1 MRAYE
6 TMIIFDTSLD
16 DTAVQGLLARV
27 SELVQA
33 GNGKVVA
40 TDKWGR
46 RRLAFEINKRVEG
59 YYVVL
64 QIVTEATNL
73 NDMDRMLR
81 IADGVVRHKT
91 LRLPDAEAVRRK
103 LFGEPAAAAQA

>member
-6 TMIIFDTSLD
+6 TMIIFDTGLD

-33 GNGKVVA
+33 GNGKVVS

-46 RRLAFEINKRVEG
+46 RRLAFEIAKRVEG

-73 NDMDRMLR
+73 DEMDRMLR
-81 IADGVVRHKT
+81 IADSVVRHKT
-91 LRLPDAEAVRRK
+91 LRLPDHEAVRRK
-103 LFGEPAAAAQA
+103 MFGEPAVAVQA